1 MNFQKEISL
10 KKKEKERKD
19 EELRIKREREDEELR
34 IKMKPMIP
42 GHIRF
47 LKEKLEKVKQRQR
60 ELSRKV
66 STLCGIT
73 LSG

>member
-1 MNFQKEISL
+1 MNLQKEL
-10 KKKEKERKD
+10 TLEKMEKKRKD

-34 IKMKPMIP
+34 IKMMPMIP